1 MCVFV
6 CVFPEGVLRV
16 QRVWGGGG
24 GDQKG
29 GEREREGVVCQT
41 LQHEGVQSKEM
52 SCASALPGTA

>member
-1 MCVFV
+1 M
-6 CVFPEGVLRV
+6 FPEGVLRV